1 MPDYRAYTVGRDG
14 HFIGFEPLVCGDDAE
29 AIEQAKRLVG
39 ACDVELW
46 CGPRLVIRLI
56 PPEEK
61 ADNIQTQ
68 ATDAKG
74 IAREIGGELKG
85 RIRSDPGRFAM
96 SNAGLT
102 P

>member
-1 MPDYRAYTVGRDG
+1 
-14 HFIGFEPLVCGDDAE
+14 
-29 AIEQAKRLVG
+29 
-39 ACDVELW
+39 
-46 CGPRLVIRLI
+46 VIRLA

-61 ADNIQTQ
+61 ADKIQTQ

-85 RIRSDPGRFAM
+85 RIRSDSGRFAM